1 MMRPSSKASSRAFTI
16 SLAGLLSVGAHT
28 TARAQEVAPV
38 PQSGAML
45 AEGWHPYLGVA
56 PAFPL
61 GRLGELTSL
70 GLSGHVGAW
79 HITPQRWIPGVGVEL
94 TYASFERDRSE
105 ALPGRYQVVG
115 GLVKLTSK
123 GRQRVFYDWLGAYT
137 TGGIGVF
144 RAGTSGDNMRTVL
157 GASASVGV
165 LAPVYGREGFVE
177 ARFHHLFSGETLG
190 RGNGL
195 TFAPLVLGVRF

>member
-1 MMRPSSKASSRAFTI
+1 MP
-16 SLAGLLSVGAHT
+16 
-28 TARAQEVAPV
+28 E
-38 PQSGAML
+38 SGAML
-45 AEGWHPYLGVA
+45 ARGWHPYIAIA

-70 GLSGHVGAW
+70 GVSGHVGAW
-79 HITPQRWIPGVGVEL
+79 RITPERWVPGIGVEL
-94 TYASFERDRSE
+94 MYASFEPNRSE
-105 ALPGRYQVVG
+105 PLPGRYQVG
-115 GLVKLTSK
+115 GALVKLTSK

-144 RAGTSGDNMRTVL
+144 RAGTAGGGNTRTVL